1 MPCSMEKFAP
11 DGAQHEKGCAAG
23 ARRHTRGG
31 GRGDASC
38 EWVGLAVP
46 VVVKDGFT
54 INLILSERRCRYR
67 LGART
72 ADRLEICLE
81 YSDLGQLALAGS
93 DDCCTAPEPM
103 A

>member
-1 MPCSMEKFAP
+1 M
-11 DGAQHEKGCAAG
+11 HEGIPEEG
-23 ARRHTRGG
+23 WRGG
-31 GRGDASC
+31 ASC

-54 INLILSERRCRYR
+54 IKLILSERRCRYR
-67 LGART
+67 LAART

-93 DDCCTAPEPM
+93 DDCGAAPEPISHEM
-103 A
+103 RPHSSPR